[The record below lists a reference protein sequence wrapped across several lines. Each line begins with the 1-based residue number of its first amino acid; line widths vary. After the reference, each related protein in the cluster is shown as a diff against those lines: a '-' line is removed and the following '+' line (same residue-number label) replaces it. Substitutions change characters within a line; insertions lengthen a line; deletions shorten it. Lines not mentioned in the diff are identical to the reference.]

1 MSSLQTFP
9 ASRRVKRF
17 RNDNSG
23 YNAILYTY
31 NQILTAFNSTPS
43 STHHYGSAPYFPS
56 YLGGVINFPTSKNFT
71 DAWNNLEGNYGSLS
85 QSFET
90 FTSLGKQLK
99 VGWGPYS
106 DIIVL
111 TLVQRTSAG
120 LPSQNGIPGV
130 PDTSTNGYETYYIV
144 TESSANTSLNSGL
157 FGLARVLVYA
167 T

>member
-17 RNDNSG
+17 RNDGGLNT
-23 YNAILYTY
+23 YLYTY

-71 DAWNNLEGNYGSLS
+71 DAWNNLEANYGTLS
-85 QSFET
+85 QSYET
-90 FTSLGKQLK
+90 FTNLGKQLK

-111 TLVQRTSAG
+111 TLVQRTSRG

-144 TESSANTSLNSGL
+144 TESSANSSPNSELSGL
-157 FGLARVLVYA
+157 AKVLVSA